1 MWFAHSVITEY
12 LDRANSV
19 LIRLNLLLMVVSFL
33 PFPTRLLAEYV
44 REEAPERI
52 ATTVYGINL
61 LLCSVLPSVLWR
73 FAVRKRL
80 VRLDSSEEVEMLTRR
95 LTPGLAGYLAMIVV
109 RLFLP
114 VVAVLG
120 YLAVAV
126 YIIVPFG
133 ALRHRSSPG

>member
-1 MWFAHSVITEY
+1 
-12 LDRANSV
+12 V
-19 LIRLNLLLMVVSFL
+19 LIRLNLLLLMVVSFL
-33 PFPTRLLAEYV
+33 LFPTRLLAEYV
-44 REEAPERI
+44 REETPERI

-73 FAVRKRL
+73 FAVRERL
-80 VRLDSSEEVEMLTRR
+80 SGSTRR
-95 LTPGLAGYLAMIVV
+95 RGGDAHQAAHARRLAGYLAMIVV
-109 RLFLP
+109 KLFLP